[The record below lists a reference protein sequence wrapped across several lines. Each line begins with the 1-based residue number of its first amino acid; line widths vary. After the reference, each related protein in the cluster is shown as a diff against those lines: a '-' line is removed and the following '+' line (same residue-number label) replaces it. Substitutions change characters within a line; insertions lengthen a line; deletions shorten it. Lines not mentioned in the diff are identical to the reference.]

1 MEFEKLTEESKYFL
15 NLIESQVSS
24 DFKINISH
32 HSKSIRDIMDNLEGH
47 LHKCLNKNNRYD
59 HNTLKHDAPHMSIKA
74 VELRKRVTKSEFN
87 RMTHREHAKPFKI
100 VMAEIAGLKG
110 QLLLDYIWDNI
121 KSVTIMKDE
130 QKKLDTKFK
139 TTMPNLNDV
148 FSRFSATGIEIIQ
161 RK

>member
-74 VELRKRVTKSEFN
+74 VELVYTNPGTLQGS
-87 RMTHREHAKPFKI
+87 
-100 VMAEIAGLKG
+100 AGG
-110 QLLLDYIWDNI
+110 
-121 KSVTIMKDE
+121 
-130 QKKLDTKFK
+130 
-139 TTMPNLNDV
+139 
-148 FSRFSATGIEIIQ
+148 FSRVLSWRIGQGWEAC
-161 RK
+161 RSVH